1 MLFKKFDGQKRNLAN
16 VVYPGQINVQT
27 VDKLLIHC
35 TVLCL
40 IPEHL
45 QSRLVKSGG
54 AVNRK
59 DLLLLRLLH
68 GTKIITAPTIPFKIG
83 IDCCY
88 FNIGLNIKLNI
99 KPNRVVVISVMNTV
113 QQKSMTMKMLK
124 LLSVPALI
132 SVMLILVSATELS
145 KETERLQNAT
155 KVITT
160 FANSDESIPEEL
172 LKQSE
177 GLVIIPKMINAGF
190 GIGGKRG
197 KGVAVV
203 KLPDGSWSNP
213 VFITLTG
220 GSFGFQIGVQ
230 SVDLVLVFKHKG
242 VLTKVKNGDF
252 TIGGDI
258 SAAAGPV
265 GRSST
270 ASTDHTL
277 EAEVYSYSRS
287 RGLFAGISINGSNL
301 AIDKSANANFY
312 GSNTTSQQIFETGK
326 SSSAP
331 VVELKGS
338 LKGL

>member
-1 MLFKKFDGQKRNLAN
+1 
-16 VVYPGQINVQT
+16 
-27 VDKLLIHC
+27 
-35 TVLCL
+35 
-40 IPEHL
+40 
-45 QSRLVKSGG
+45 
-54 AVNRK
+54 
-59 DLLLLRLLH
+59 
-68 GTKIITAPTIPFKIG
+68 
-83 IDCCY
+83 
-88 FNIGLNIKLNI
+88 
-99 KPNRVVVISVMNTV
+99 
-113 QQKSMTMKMLK
+113 MKMLK

-312 GSNTTSQQIFETGK
+312 GANTTSQQIFETGK

-331 VVELKGS
+331 VVELKAA